1 MIHINFINQTAL
13 DLTHYERII
22 TKVFQTI
29 DEAQEMNVIFLD
41 SEQMKQFNHQF
52 RQLDKTTDVLTF
64 PADDPLM
71 DSLGDVLIN
80 IDKVKEQALDYGHN
94 EDREVA
100 FLAVHGYLHILGYDH
115 HQEDGERIMIEKQYS
130 ILKNAGLERQ

>member
-1 MIHINFINQTAL
+1 M
-13 DLTHYERII
+13 DLEHYERII

-29 DEAQEMNVIFLD
+29 DEAHEMNVIFLD
-41 SEQMKQFNHQF
+41 SEQMRQFNHQF
-52 RQLDKTTDVLTF
+52 RQRDKTTDVLTF

-71 DSLGDVLIN
+71 DCLGDVLIN
-80 IDKVKEQALDYGHN
+80 IDKVKAQALDYGHS

-100 FLAVHGYLHILGYDH
+100 FLTVHGYLHILGYNH
-115 HQEDGERIMIEKQYS
+115 HQEDDERKMIKKQQS

>member
-1 MIHINFINQTAL
+1 MIHINFINQTKM
-13 DLTHYERII
+13 DLAHFERVIAN
-22 TKVFQTI
+22 VFQTI
-29 DEAQEMNVIFLD
+29 DETQEMNVIFLD

-64 PADDPLM
+64 PADDPMM

-80 IDKVKEQALDYGHN
+80 IDKVKEQALDYGHS

-115 HQEDGERIMIEKQYS
+115 HQEDDERKMIEKQHS